1 MDYVYPM
8 KGRERGT
15 IICNCLQKSKVLEL
29 RICRFPRLIDSIP
42 SIIQLPRIVLIYCY
56 SMYLLCDLIIDTEFY
71 RKLQKALSHC
81 YSKILFWIY
90 LVLTISKALRVG
102 SSIGNNWSLSFTI
115 FCTLLSTK

>member
-42 SIIQLPRIVLIYCY
+42 SIIQLPRIVIGVY
-56 SMYLLCDLIIDTEFY
+56 S
-71 RKLQKALSHC
+71 QSHSESQIP
-81 YSKILFWIY
+81 Y
-90 LVLTISKALRVG
+90 
-102 SSIGNNWSLSFTI
+102 
-115 FCTLLSTK
+115 